1 MEGSVTG
8 PVVALVPAA
17 GRGLRLLKSEP
28 KAFVDLGGS
37 TLLQRSVDGL
47 RASGAVDRI
56 VVMVPVELVQHTR
69 ELLGSSVTVV
79 AGASERTESVRLGL
93 AEAGDAEIVLVH
105 DAARALTPP
114 SLIARV
120 VAEVRAGRGAIVPAL
135 PVTDTVKS
143 VDIMGAVVGTPDRAT
158 LRAIQTPQGFRAD
171 LLTRAYTETS
181 DIATDDAGLVER
193 LGELVH
199 TIVGESLAFK
209 ITTPFDLLLAQAILA
224 DAALAEAPHAD
235 ATAAQDVD
243 AAKVSP

>member
-1 MEGSVTG
+1 
-8 PVVALVPAA
+8 
-17 GRGLRLLKSEP
+17 
-28 KAFVDLGGS
+28 
-37 TLLQRSVDGL
+37 
-47 RASGAVDRI
+47 
-56 VVMVPVELVQHTR
+56 MVPVELVQHTR

-120 VAEVRAGRGAIVPAL
+120 VAEVRAGRGAVVPA
-135 PVTDTVKS
+135 DTVKS